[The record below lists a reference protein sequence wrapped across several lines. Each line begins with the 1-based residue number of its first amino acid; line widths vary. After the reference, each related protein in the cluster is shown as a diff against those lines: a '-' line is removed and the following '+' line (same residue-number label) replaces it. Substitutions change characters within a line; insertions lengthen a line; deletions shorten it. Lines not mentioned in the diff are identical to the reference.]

1 MSYCY
6 GQSSVMEFVAGMFSY
21 FAVFASNGWLP
32 DKMVGIETY
41 WDSKAIN
48 DLTDSYGQDWTYY
61 SRQKLKIT
69 AQTASF
75 VAIVLMQVANVI
87 CCKTRRMSVFQKG
100 ME

>member
-1 MSYCY
+1 MSYTY
-6 GQSSVMEFVAGMFSY
+6 GQSSVMEFLAGMFSY
-21 FAVFASNGWLP
+21 FAVFALNGWLP
-32 DKMVGIETY
+32 FHMVGIETR

-48 DLTDSYGQDWTYY
+48 DLSDSYGQEWTYH
-61 SRQKLKIT
+61 SRQELKVT

-75 VAIVLMQVANVI
+75 IAIVLMQVSNVI